1 MPTKPSINLADELK
15 GEEIPGEDAVYT
27 PDFVFLPKGR
37 HTYRQEGPYLV
48 CRSCELHHALWI
60 GMEKIMVGEN
70 EEGQPIIK
78 SRKEVF
84 AH

>member
-1 MPTKPSINLADELK
+1 MMQEKPLNDNPEPD
-15 GEEIPGEDAVYT
+15 EIPGEDIVYT

-48 CRSCELHHALWI
+48 CRGCELHHAIYI

-70 EEGQPIIK
+70 EKGEPILK
-78 SRKEVF
+78 KRSELF
-84 AH
+84 